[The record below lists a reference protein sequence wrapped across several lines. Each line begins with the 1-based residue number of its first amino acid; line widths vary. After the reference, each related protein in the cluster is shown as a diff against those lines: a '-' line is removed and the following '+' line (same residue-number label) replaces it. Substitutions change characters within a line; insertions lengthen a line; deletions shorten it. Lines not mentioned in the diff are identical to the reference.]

1 MWVDKFCDETF
12 CICSHGSGYA
22 SWIWICIVDPD
33 SHRGSG
39 FTSWIRFHI
48 VNISSMFRDFLIN
61 QRKISFTISVG
72 NLWMERIYSNR
83 IKRSLSGGGSNMTIN
98 QSNQF
103 KGVSSWVSF
112 TLLSGF
118 LQVYTS
124 STFLFLLMICLLLLI
139 LLWFVQVG
147 LWRTS
152 ELEKSSSFEIFR

>member
-83 IKRSLSGGGSNMTIN
+83 IKRSLSGGGGNMTIN
-98 QSNQF
+98 QSKQF
-103 KGVSSWVSF
+103 KSCQLLGFIHIAFRISSSLYIFIF
-112 TLLSGF
+112 THD
-118 LQVYTS
+118 
-124 STFLFLLMICLLLLI
+124 LFIIIDIIMICSG
-139 LLWFVQVG
+139 WFMKDF
-147 LWRTS
+147 RTW
-152 ELEKSSSFEIFR
+152 EIFIIWNI